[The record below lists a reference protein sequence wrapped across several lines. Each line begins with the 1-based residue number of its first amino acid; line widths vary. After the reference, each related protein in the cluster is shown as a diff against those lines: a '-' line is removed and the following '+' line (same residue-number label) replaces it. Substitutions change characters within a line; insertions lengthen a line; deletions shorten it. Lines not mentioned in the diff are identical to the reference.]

1 MLLSRFIISSMPLR
15 IAFDLDGVLADMEA
29 ELSRQS
35 EILFGPPPTPVPRE
49 DAPAGTTADAGAA
62 DEAADGVADADTP
75 PRLARL
81 QLSARQVR
89 RLWRHVESIDG
100 FWESLNE
107 IEPGAVAR
115 LAALVAERR
124 WEVIFLTK
132 RPETAGA
139 TAQVQSQRW
148 LEARGFPLPSVFV
161 VHGSRGRIA
170 DSLGLDVVVDDRPE
184 NCFDVVVDS
193 RARAILV
200 WRMDE
205 NELPDKV
212 KRLDIRVV
220 QSVDECLAILSKIDG
235 LSRARQDIVSRLMV
249 RLGLKEQALG

>member
-1 MLLSRFIISSMPLR
+1 MPLR

-35 EILFGPPPTPVPRE
+35 ENLFGPPATPPPQE
-49 DAPAGTTADAGAA
+49 GSQTGTTADAGAEG
-62 DEAADGVADADTP
+62 DTADAVEEAIHTA
-75 PRLARL
+75 PRPARL
-81 QLSARQVR
+81 QLSAREAR
-89 RLWRHVESIDG
+89 RLWKQVESIDG
-100 FWESLNE
+100 FWESLSE

-115 LAALVAERR
+115 LAALAAERR
-124 WEVIFLTK
+124 WEVIFLTR

-170 DSLGLDVVVDDRPE
+170 DSLGLDIVVDDRPE

-193 RARAILV
+193 RAHAILV
-200 WRMDE
+200 RREGE
-205 NELPDKV
+205 NELPAKV

-220 QSVDECLAILSKIDG
+220 QSVDECLGLLSKIG
-235 LSRARQDIVSRLMV
+235 GSSRARPDIVDRLMV